1 MCPSS
6 NPGPDSD
13 TNSDADTDRA
23 TAPGAALPATR
34 GASAPNL
41 VLVGPM
47 GSGKSSIGRR
57 LAERFGLVFVD
68 ADREIEART
77 GVSINTI
84 FECEGEAGFRE
95 RERATLAELMDA
107 SDIVIATGGGAVLDA
122 QTRRLLRE
130 RGFVV
135 HLHVSVEQQ
144 LERLARDRTR
154 PLLAGPDRE
163 GVLKR
168 LSEAREPLYV
178 EASHLRFDTD
188 ALTTAEAA
196 SKLGHL
202 LDTHWRHAT
211 GIDPGAARD
220 AGMNA

>member
-1 MCPSS
+1 MCAGPDPSS
-6 NPGPDSD
+6 G
-13 TNSDADTDRA
+13 SDA
-23 TAPGAALPATR
+23 APDAALAAGR
-34 GASAPNL
+34 GVPAPNL

-57 LAERFGLVFVD
+57 LAERFGLAFVD
-68 ADREIEART
+68 ADREIEVRT
-77 GVSINTI
+77 GASINTI

-95 RERATLAELMDA
+95 RERATLAELMNATDT
-107 SDIVIATGGGAVLDA
+107 VIATGGGAVLDA
-122 QTRRLLRE
+122 RTRRLLRE

-163 GVLKR
+163 AVLKR
-168 LSEAREPLYV
+168 LADAREPLYV
-178 EASHLRFDTD
+178 EASHLRFDTN

-202 LDTHWRHAT
+202 LDTHWRRAA
-211 GIDPGAARD
+211 GIDPDTARD
-220 AGMNA
+220 AGINA